1 MNGSK
6 STFLYLLAAAGL
18 ALTPAA
24 QADRGNDVVA
34 RLNQL
39 YNDTRQDC
47 GGPSKPAFLCSGVLF
62 RATWPSTDYMFYS
75 ISPKSQKRR
84 RLRLLPAQGRQV
96 PQARLWPEEWLHLRH
111 HLR

>member
-1 MNGSK
+1 MNGSR
-6 STFLYLLAAAGL
+6 SIFLYLLAAAGL

-47 GGPSKPAFLCSGVLF
+47 GGPSKPAFL
-62 RATWPSTDYMFYS
+62 
-75 ISPKSQKRR
+75 
-84 RLRLLPAQGRQV
+84 
-96 PQARLWPEEWLHLRH
+96 
-111 HLR
+111 